1 MRVLLPL
8 LLLVLAGCASK
19 PQPIKTQIVEVPVE
33 TVIPLSKEMTARIP
47 PPARPALACVDAK
60 GRDTLCNKSLESWL
74 RAYDAV
80 VQKLNNKLEAI
91 ESLQPKPDPSK

>member
-1 MRVLLPL
+1 
-8 LLLVLAGCASK
+8 
-19 PQPIKTQIVEVPVE
+19 
-33 TVIPLSKEMTARIP
+33 
-47 PPARPALACVDAK
+47 LACVDAK

-80 VQKLNNKLEAI
+80 VHKLNAKLEAI